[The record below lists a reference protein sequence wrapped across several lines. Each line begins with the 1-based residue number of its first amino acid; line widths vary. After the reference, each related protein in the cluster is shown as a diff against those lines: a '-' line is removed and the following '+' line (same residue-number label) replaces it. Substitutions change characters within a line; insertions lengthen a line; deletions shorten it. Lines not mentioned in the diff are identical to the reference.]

1 MANIGHYVDDEPM
14 ANWRVRLVNWSSY
27 FWRAWLFSLSF
38 QTIEIKG
45 TPAPRDKAPICVA
58 NHTSFIDI
66 FIMYACK
73 RFMFM
78 AKKEVTKIPFG
89 RDIIRAGQTIIVDRA
104 NKESANDAKVR
115 PPPFSSFHSPHSP
128 LPS

>member
-1 MANIGHYVDDEPM
+1 M

-115 PPPFSSFHSPHSP
+115 TPLLLFALSPFAPPIITG
-128 LPS
+128 